1 MEPFFNACKR
11 LGLGTRWCGK
21 ASTGFLHW
29 YLIIILWWTSCI
41 CLCKRTWKMQGQT
54 SLASSVLYRCIK
66 TDIVFLFAQ
75 TTSYGWLDMV
85 DSHAGAEQPTFER
98 FHYRKCRSVWEASCV
113 IYWWANRE
121 KFCPGVLR
129 AQLFSGGCFVF
140 YLPSPIF
147 YFDLSLICFFSF
159 FTHVNKDFPAHSV
172 SSFMEFCV
180 WGEFTAF
187 FFLYRGV
194 QSLLYSTPPCA
205 ECAFIVWIWC
215 VCVYF
220 CMFACWHGCKIFL
233 VPWRQ
238 IINLIASTWWGTL
251 WT

>member
-159 FTHVNKDFPAHSV
+159 FTHVNKDFPARSV

-187 FFLYRGV
+187 FFLYREKLV
-194 QSLLYSTPPCA
+194 CSHYYILHRPVPSAHLLFGFDASACI
-205 ECAFIVWIWC
+205 F
-215 VCVYF
+215 VCLHVGMGAKYF
-220 CMFACWHGCKIFL
+220 LCRGDRL
-233 VPWRQ
+233 
-238 IINLIASTWWGTL
+238 LI
-251 WT
+251 